1 MSSGAAP
8 RSATVVLASASPRR
22 RELLA
27 AYGLE
32 PVVRPV
38 GVDETA
44 RPGETPRDYVER
56 LAVAKAEA
64 AAADAW
70 RAVVIGAD
78 TAVVLDGEIYGKPA
92 SAADFRRMMGA
103 LGGRSHEVY
112 TGVAVVHEGRSA
124 VRTVVSRV
132 RLRQL
137 DEREMRQYWAT
148 GEPRDKAGGYAIQG
162 LGALF
167 VSGLEGSYSGV
178 VGLPLYETGELLAA
192 AGVDLLALAAPGGE
206 RESNG

>member
-1 MSSGAAP
+1 MMSGTYRHSV
-8 RSATVVLASASPRR
+8 SVVLASASPRR

-27 AYGLE
+27 AFGLQ

-38 GVDETA
+38 DLDETA
-44 RPGETPRDYVER
+44 RPGEAPLAYVER
-56 LAVAKAEA
+56 LALAKAQA
-64 AAADAW
+64 VADAPG
-70 RAVVIGAD
+70 AVVVGAD

-112 TGVAVVHEGRSA
+112 TGVAVVQGGRPA

-132 RLRQL
+132 RLRKL
-137 DEREMRQYWAT
+137 DETEMQRYWAS

-167 VSGLEGSYSGV
+167 VTGLEGSYSGV
-178 VGLPLYETGELLAA
+178 VGLPLCETGELLAA
-192 AGVDLLALAAPGGE
+192 AGIDLLALAVSDGE
-206 RESNG
+206 RESDG

>member
-8 RSATVVLASASPRR
+8 QSATVVLASASPRR

-192 AGVDLLALAAPGGE
+192 AGVDLLALAAAEGE